1 LLVIVASEAQPPQ
14 AVSASATCSAPSASG
29 QGTKVAD
36 SSSHSAPVK
45 RSAADIKRASHLAYM
60 AYNLMEVAQFLLKAA
75 DAAPAVAQQAESE
88 ASPKDERAQAR
99 NEKLSHDGSAER
111 KNGIKNNNS

>member
-1 LLVIVASEAQPPQ
+1 
-14 AVSASATCSAPSASG
+14 
-29 QGTKVAD
+29 
-36 SSSHSAPVK
+36 
-45 RSAADIKRASHLAYM
+45 M

-99 NEKLSHDGSAER
+99 NVPMSEPPTKTL
-111 KNGIKNNNS
+111 

>member
-1 LLVIVASEAQPPQ
+1 
-14 AVSASATCSAPSASG
+14 
-29 QGTKVAD
+29 
-36 SSSHSAPVK
+36 
-45 RSAADIKRASHLAYM
+45 M